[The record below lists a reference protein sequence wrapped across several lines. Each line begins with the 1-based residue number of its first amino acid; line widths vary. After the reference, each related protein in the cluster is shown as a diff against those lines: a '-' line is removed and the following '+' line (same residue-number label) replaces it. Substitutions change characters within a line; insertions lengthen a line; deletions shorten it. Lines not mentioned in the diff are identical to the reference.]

1 MDTLSGVLNATGF
14 KEVYT
19 LRGLHVTISVHL
31 SLGLLSLSEGR
42 EFPPPDVSLRK
53 LETLQ

>member
-1 MDTLSGVLNATGF
+1 VDTLSSLLNATGF

-31 SLGLLSLSEGR
+31 CLGLLSLSEGR
-42 EFPPPDVSLRK
+42 EFFSP
-53 LETLQ
+53 